1 MKCGRIN
8 LGLTWKTAKRIDKY
22 CPCWRGQRNRCIQ
35 LLSDRLFARSSLWFT
50 ENPEES
56 LVSHELTS
64 EVHLI
69 KAKLSGRDYISHS
82 LKCKSN
88 EVITVFLMA
97 DVKHSTPVT
106 LWRSIGVEN
115 QRNLLKSL
123 NEDLNTYLCGY
134 INIWGKKL
142 ALIALNEHL

>member
-1 MKCGRIN
+1 MKDCQENRQI
-8 LGLTWKTAKRIDKY
+8 LSMLKRAAEQMYSAAERSVVCAKHVVIYRE
-22 CPCWRGQRNRCIQ
+22 
-35 LLSDRLFARSSLWFT
+35 T
-50 ENPEES
+50 EDS

-97 DVKHSTPVT
+97 DVKHLTPVT
-106 LWRSIGVEN
+106 L
-115 QRNLLKSL
+115 
-123 NEDLNTYLCGY
+123 
-134 INIWGKKL
+134 
-142 ALIALNEHL
+142 